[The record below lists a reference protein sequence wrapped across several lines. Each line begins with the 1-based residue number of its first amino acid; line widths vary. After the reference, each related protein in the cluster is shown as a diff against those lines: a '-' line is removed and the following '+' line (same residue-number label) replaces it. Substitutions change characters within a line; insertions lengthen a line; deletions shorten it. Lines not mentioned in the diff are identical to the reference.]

1 VLGIVVVY
9 ELREAQSA
17 GHTGGASPYDDDI
30 GFHCR
35 AFDTR
40 KRFTKNDH

>member
-1 VLGIVVVY
+1 MVGVVVVN

-17 GHTGGASPYDDDI
+17 GHAGGASANDDDI
-30 GFHCR
+30 GFHYR

-40 KRFTKNDH
+40 QWFTKNDH